1 MAEKRFLDFLDRI
14 DGGGMGQ
21 SGDTFEGGGLLSMLG
36 NLFASPYGSQNPDRR
51 ARRDAF
57 YAGQMGEP
65 MAASG
70 FNSTPVRTVG
80 EMRPKPPTEAERIG
94 LNPPS
99 AYDALS
105 PARDPYDMME
115 NRYGPAQ
122 TSPAQTSPARDP
134 YDMMENRYGPAQAP
148 AVDPRPDALRQG
160 MQPSAFEA
168 TSPARDLQDMQQ
180 RANYA
185 PTTGTQADLFLA
197 SLRAQYG
204 SSKANAIAK
213 APFALD
219 LFKQYVNNNYQLPR
233 GY

>member
-1 MAEKRFLDFLDRI
+1 MAEKRFLDFLDRF

-36 NLFASPYGSQNPDRR
+36 NLFASPYGSEDLDRR

-57 YAGQMGEP
+57 YAGQMGGQMGEP

-80 EMRPKPPTEAERIG
+80 EMAPAVDPRPAVLRQG
-94 LNPPS
+94 MQPS
-99 AYDALS
+99 AYDAL
-105 PARDPYDMME
+105 
-115 NRYGPAQ
+115 
-122 TSPAQTSPARDP
+122 SPARDP

>member
-36 NLFASPYGSQNPDRR
+36 NLFASPYGSEDLDRR

-57 YAGQMGEP
+57 YAGQMGGQMGEP

-80 EMRPKPPTEAERIG
+80 EMAPAVDPRPAVLRQG
-94 LNPPS
+94 MQPS

-115 NRYGPAQ
+115 NRYGPAGD
-122 TSPAQTSPARDP
+122 RDP
-134 YDMMENRYGPAQAP
+134 YDM
-148 AVDPRPDALRQG
+148 
-160 MQPSAFEA
+160 
-168 TSPARDLQDMQQ
+168 QQ
-180 RANYA
+180 RVNYA

-197 SLRAQYG
+197 TLRAQHG
-204 SSKANAIAK
+204 PTKANAIAK
-213 APFALD
+213 SPFALD

>member
-1 MAEKRFLDFLDRI
+1 MATGVDPRPAVLRQ
-14 DGGGMGQ
+14 GQ
-21 SGDTFEGGGLLSMLG
+21 
-36 NLFASPYGSQNPDRR
+36 Q
-51 ARRDAF
+51 
-57 YAGQMGEP
+57 
-65 MAASG
+65 
-70 FNSTPVRTVG
+70 
-80 EMRPKPPTEAERIG
+80 PP
-94 LNPPS
+94 

-134 YDMMENRYGPAQAP
+134 YDMMENRYGPAGDR
-148 AVDPRPDALRQG
+148 DPY
-160 MQPSAFEA
+160 
-168 TSPARDLQDMQQ
+168 DMQQ

>member
-1 MAEKRFLDFLDRI
+1 MAEKRFLDFLDRF

-36 NLFASPYGSQNPDRR
+36 NLFASPYGSQNPERR

-57 YAGQMGEP
+57 YAGQMGGQMGEP

-80 EMRPKPPTEAERIG
+80 EMATG
-94 LNPPS
+94 
-99 AYDALS
+99 
-105 PARDPYDMME
+105 
-115 NRYGPAQ
+115 
-122 TSPAQTSPARDP
+122 
-134 YDMMENRYGPAQAP
+134 
-148 AVDPRPDALRQG
+148 VDPRPAVLRQG

-197 SLRAQYG
+197 SLQAQYG

-213 APFALD
+213 SPFALD
-219 LFKQYVNNNYQLPR
+219 LFKQYVNNNYQLPQ